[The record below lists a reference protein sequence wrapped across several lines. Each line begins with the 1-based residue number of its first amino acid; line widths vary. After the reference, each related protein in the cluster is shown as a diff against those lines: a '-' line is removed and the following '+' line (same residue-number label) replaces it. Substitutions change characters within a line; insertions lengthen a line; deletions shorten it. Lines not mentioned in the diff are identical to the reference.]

1 MHLDVVS
8 FRIDRD
14 GDDVVLWD
22 DGAVER
28 VLESNDF
35 RRRKVGVIG
44 DNDIGFDVRKG
55 QVVVCQWFI
64 VYGYKYVTMRLEGSY
79 RSWVL

>member
-8 FRIDRD
+8 FRIGRD
-14 GDDVVLWD
+14 CDDVVLWD
-22 DGAVER
+22 NGAVER

-35 RRRKVGVIG
+35 RGCKVGVVG

-55 QVVVCQWFI
+55 QVVVWFI
-64 VYGYKYVTMRLEGSY
+64 VYGCEYVTMRLEDSY

>member
-8 FRIDRD
+8 FRIGRD
-14 GDDVVLWD
+14 GDDIVLWD

-35 RRRKVGVIG
+35 RGRTVGVVG

-55 QVVVCQWFI
+55 QVVVWFI
-64 VYGYKYVTMRLEGSY
+64 VYEYEYVTMSLEGSY